1 MSKGTAK
8 QEKTDLNPL
17 YKRIEAIKGLCEC
30 DRMVTTYLLGKD
42 PFGQVKRDRHATNTI
57 L

>member
-1 MSKGTAK
+1 MSKDTAK